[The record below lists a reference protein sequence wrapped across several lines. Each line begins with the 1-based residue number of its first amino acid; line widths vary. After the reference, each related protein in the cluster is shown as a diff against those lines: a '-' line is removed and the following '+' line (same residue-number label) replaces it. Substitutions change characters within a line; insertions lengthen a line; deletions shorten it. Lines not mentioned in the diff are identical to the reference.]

1 MSITKCLSRKNSRAL
16 IKYLLDGKA
25 HDQTVTEFRNLAVSG
40 HNLMATKGLFN
51 QQIVDKTY
59 LWPFVANQFKATQ
72 QMSYAASKG
81 RKKSIEAY
89 HMIFSFSTDEF
100 PLKGDQ
106 TKEAQQVV
114 KLVGGYL
121 NQRLPKDSQWIMAV
135 QRDGKGHKLHAHVA
149 LNSVQITGKTIQ
161 KQYVSWRDLVYQ
173 KDGQPVRQQGL
184 ASTFDDYLT
193 KNFEKVT
200 QRPYAPVKASRVNRV
215 HSSEEQIIARGGY
228 DWRQDLKNRLTSAMK
243 DQSVHDLSTFEA
255 ACLSRGVTVIR
266 KKRGI
271 GKDGQ
276 GHKVYKVGYTYQ
288 FTGKDKYKSGKNK
301 GQPRV
306 HKMRDYR
313 MSADGHTLAKGALG
327 AAFTPEAI
335 LREIQNNEYIKE
347 ESAKT
352 TEHAGLHQ
360 DVQGKAHDDAAN
372 QAVVETNKPANHS
385 GNQTGDENDEP
396 RIEPTGTTNEA
407 KSATTV
413 ESESDSSY
421 SSSRNRSAFTPIRHL
436 RKVDWSVFDPDAD
449 SRERTRRKQQ
459 ERDKRLNEFKRRAE
473 AIAEHNREVARR
485 ANHIK
490 SRNPYGPNRF
500 HGVWGR
506 LWNSIFFTDLIDEIK
521 QIFGFNAQSGR
532 FDQKYAQPRPTTTNH
547 RKRSQIDKSEHVE
560 GDGPDLL

>member
-1 MSITKCLSRKNSRAL
+1 MSITKCLSRKDSRAL

-25 HDQTVTEFRNLAVSG
+25 HDQTVTDFRNLAVSG
-40 HNLMATKGLFN
+40 HNLMTTKGIFN
-51 QQIVDKTY
+51 QQIVDQTY
-59 LWPFVANQFKATQ
+59 LWPFVANQFQATQ

-81 RKKSIEAY
+81 RKKNIEAY
-89 HMIFSFSTDEF
+89 HMIFSFSNDEF

-121 NQRLPKDSQWIMAV
+121 NQRLPEDSQWILAV
-135 QRDGKGHKLHAHVA
+135 QRDGQGHKLHAHVA

-161 KQYVSWRDLVYQ
+161 KQYVSWRDLMYQ

-200 QRPYAPVKASRVNRV
+200 QRSYAPVKASRVNRV
-215 HSSEEQIIARGGY
+215 HGAEEQIIARGGY
-228 DWRQDLKNRLTSAMK
+228 DWHLDLKNRITSAMK

-352 TEHAGLHQ
+352 AEHAGLHQ

-372 QAVVETNKPANHS
+372 QAVMEANEPANHS
-385 GNQTGDENDEP
+385 GSQTGDENDEP

-407 KSATTV
+407 QSADAV
-413 ESESDSSY
+413 EPEPDSSY
-421 SSSRNRSAFTPIRHL
+421 SSSRKQGAFTQVRHL

-459 ERDKRLNEFKRRAE
+459 ERAKRLNEFKRRAE

-490 SRNPYGPNRF
+490 SRNPYGHNR
-500 HGVWGR
+500 
-506 LWNSIFFTDLIDEIK
+506 LNSIIGKIWPTLFNLDILAEIRK
-521 QIFGFNAQSGR
+521 IFGFDAKPTRS
-532 FDQKYAQPRPTTTNH
+532 DQLRKEFGKRGTTPQ
-547 RKRSQIDKSEHVE
+547 RRSQNDRSERTID
-560 GDGPDLL
+560 DGPDLF